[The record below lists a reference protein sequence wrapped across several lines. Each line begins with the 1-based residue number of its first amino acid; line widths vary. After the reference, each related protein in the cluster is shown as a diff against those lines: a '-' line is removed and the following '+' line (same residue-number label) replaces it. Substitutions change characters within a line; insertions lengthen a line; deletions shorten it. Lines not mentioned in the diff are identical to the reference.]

1 MCTDWQTSQNSPPSK
16 KSNITVPTLTGL
28 WTNWNGKKNPRICS
42 IFSLLLPPKL
52 YFGFYNFLSQV
63 HIFLFEFAL
72 MELGEVLISLSWICT
87 CFSCIVNLFIMY
99 RIFWLL
105 FLNFFILFNF
115 FNFSKFPPL
124 VFFIRN
130 SLPSLLFLIYLEF
143 YSFSLFL

>member
-99 RIFWLL
+99 RIFLIILL
-105 FLNFFILFNF
+105 FYFNLFFKIPTFFFIFVQW
-115 FNFSKFPPL
+115 L
-124 VFFIRN
+124 VLTYEKILWPF
-130 SLPSLLFLIYLEF
+130 LFLI
-143 YSFSLFL
+143 